1 MSYPRLKAL
10 KHSVSI
16 NLSCSEFSFMNIL
29 IDNLLMQFF
38 YIQNRKMCLSKKILF
53 QLKILR
59 TWIKIRASSFIKT
72 WGNIMNQKSTNMPG
86 KLPVAEKSKPALQRN
101 CTKIG
106 DISLIFIHF
115 FFSQTN
121 LFLKFNLVFI
131 NMLDSFHYNSFIPF
145 HYWYTDLKPL
155 LRPCEVRV

>member
-10 KHSVSI
+10 KHLVSI

-38 YIQNRKMCLSKKILF
+38 IFKTVRCVRVKRFYSSWRFYGHGSRYVLVLSSRLEVTSWTKNRQICLENY
-53 QLKILR
+53 QL
-59 TWIKIRASSFIKT
+59 
-72 WGNIMNQKSTNMPG
+72 QKNPNLHF
-86 KLPVAEKSKPALQRN
+86 KEN

-131 NMLDSFHYNSFIPF
+131 DMLDSFHYNSFIPF

-155 LRPCEVRV
+155 LRHCEVRV